1 MQTSKM
7 LFRIVTLTLAAAL
20 IASCSKEAKKTRFLA
35 EADSYFKAGNYD
47 KAKVSYLNVVRLDPQ
62 NALAFERIGTMWL
75 EDGSPLRAAAFLV
88 KANELAPKNDQNRI
102 RLTRCYLAIGRFAD
116 ASKQALKVLE
126 QTPDNGDAIIAL
138 TEAARSKEDIQAAE
152 QHLEKYPK
160 KDDISFHLASANL
173 FLSSGDLAAA
183 EKALRPALTVNPNSS
198 AAHMAL
204 GDLYLLK
211 KDQKQAGEEFKKAAE
226 LAPVRSMERLKYAA
240 FMSAAG
246 DTAETR
252 RISTEM
258 TTQAPD
264 YLPGWTLLAE
274 LAFKEGKYDEALSLL
289 ENVFSREPQYI
300 DGHRLES
307 EVLLAKGDTK
317 KATEVLERLDQTYP
331 DTPLIKYELARAY
344 LKKNNMNQAK
354 VVLDQAISI
363 NPNYAEAILLLA
375 DINLRSGHGEAVIEP
390 MTRLLKRSPE
400 LRPAA
405 LLLAAAYGSLDRF
418 DDAAVITGEEAKL
431 APRDPQAQMAL
442 GLTLRQAK
450 RNDEARQAFEK
461 AAELAPDNLWPVD
474 QLVELD
480 LLEKHFDTA
489 QQRID
494 RHFQKTPDSP
504 AAHFFKGKIL
514 VAEEKW
520 GPAETELQKTLQ
532 LDPNFGGAYDL
543 LVQTYL
549 VTNKLPQALSQLQ
562 TQLSK
567 NPNDASALMTLAL
580 LHERTNE
587 FAKARD
593 AYEHLLS
600 LKPDLVSALNNLACL
615 YADRLN
621 DLGKAYDL
629 ARKARD
635 LQGNDPAIADTFGWI
650 LSKRGEYQQALA
662 ILQGSAAKLPDSPEV
677 QFHLGMT
684 AYMMG
689 QPDLARVALQKAASA
704 TNDFPGKEE
713 SKRHLALL
721 KNDAAAAPELSVSQ
735 LEAMAKKQPNDVIA
749 QTRLGEAYEK
759 QGAADKAA
767 AAFEQVL
774 KLNPRLASA
783 TTKLAQLYAG
793 PLQNKEKALA
803 YAKKAREL
811 TPNDPQVTSILGKVA
826 YQSGNL
832 AWSYSLLQEAARQRE
847 NDPSIL
853 HDLAWAAYRL
863 GKVNEARETMQKA
876 LATGSD
882 FPEAADARTF
892 LSLTALDENLKE
904 LVAAEN
910 EIQKELQASPEYLPA
925 LMAQAALDEQRGQIK
940 PASEIYTSI
949 LRRSPDF
956 APAQK
961 RLAKLYAQ
969 EPSTTAAAY
978 DLAIKARK
986 ALPDDGELAEL
997 LGRLS
1002 YEKKE
1007 YQRAI
1012 QLLQESAR
1020 KTSLNANS
1028 LFYLGM
1034 SQLQTRQKAEA
1045 RDVLN
1050 QALVGGLQ
1058 EPLASEA
1065 RHALADLQPK

>member
-1 MQTSKM
+1 M

-400 LRPAA
+400 LRSAA

-418 DDAAVITGEEAKL
+418 DDAAVVTGEEAKL

-684 AYMMG
+684 AYVMG

-978 DLAIKARK
+978 DLATKARK

-1012 QLLQESAR
+1012 QLLEESAR